1 MQNPAEREQ
10 TAFDRFSDRA
20 TNLVSRLPFLLICM
34 VVVGVWAVGWAIDE
48 VYTLHH
54 FVGDVIG
61 ILTLLLV
68 VFLQNSERRAEYAI
82 HRKLDAISTGLQ
94 ELIEHEFGRDD
105 RRVKDLRE
113 AVSLEEEV

>member
-10 TAFDRFSDRA
+10 TAFDRFADRT
-20 TNLVSRLPFLLICM
+20 TNVVSRPPFLLICI

-82 HRKLDAISTGLQ
+82 HRKLDAMAGALE
-94 ELIEHEFGRDD
+94 ELMKGEFGPDD
-105 RRVKDLRE
+105 ERVTELRE
-113 AVSLEEEV
+113 AISLEQQV